1 MPATKRPKP
10 LYQRGDY
17 ALHRRPG
24 RTNLEII
31 WYDSERGRERS
42 ASAGTGDLAE
52 GRIALDRLYLNN
64 SGHRMCPHCHRPW
77 EHEASPT
84 VADAVAD
91 YLILMDGKA
100 GAEAARHRLAHVI
113 DYLAE
118 TDAKTVC
125 AALNEAWVDK
135 FRAWALQRPVMS
147 PKGRVLRDRSLSH
160 VEGSVMQLA
169 AAINATPGQKAQFK
183 ARQQVDVTQSP
194 TYRADVKT
202 IAAMFNFCL
211 RPEARSDKEQA
222 MIAATRRNLL
232 RYLQLAVASWA
243 RPETILAVKRNQWHA
258 DARVLDLNPVR
269 RQRTNKRLPM
279 VPIARQC
286 APLLDEMHGPDEL
299 WIDVSSIR
307 GSWDRMREKLDLPG
321 ERQAGPKLIR
331 RSISTIVRRMIGEV
345 NWRQGE
351 IMLGHVPFAIS
362 DIYAIPDP
370 ANLGLV
376 LAATEELIDQIEA
389 LAPGAYRTVT
399 AHTATIKL
407 VSGGKNG

>member
-1 MPATKRPKP
+1 MPATKRAKP

-17 ALHRRPG
+17 ALYSRPG
-24 RTNLEII
+24 RANLEIV
-31 WYDSERGRERS
+31 WYDAERRRERS
-42 ASAGTGDLAE
+42 ASAGTSDLAQ
-52 GRIALDRLYLNN
+52 GRIALDRLYLTTT
-64 SGHRMCPHCHRPW
+64 GHRMCPHCHRPW

-91 YLILMDGKA
+91 YLILMEGKA

-118 TDAKTVC
+118 TDAATVC
-125 AALNEAWVDK
+125 AVIDEKWIER
-135 FRAWALQRPVMS
+135 FRAWALQRPVVS
-147 PKGRVLRDRSLSH
+147 PKGRVLRERSLSH

-183 ARQQVDVTQSP
+183 AIQQVDVARSP

-202 IAAMFNFCL
+202 LAGMFNFCI
-211 RPEARSDKEQA
+211 RPDARSDKERD
-222 MIAATRRNLL
+222 MIVATRTNLL

-243 RPETILAVKRNQWHA
+243 RPETVLGVKRDQWHS
-258 DARVLDLNPVR
+258 DARILDLNPVR

-279 VPIARQC
+279 VPIAHQC
-286 APLLDEMHGPDEL
+286 AALLDQMEDL
-299 WIDVSSIR
+299 WIPVTTVR
-307 GSWDRMREKLDLPG
+307 GSWDRMREKLGLPDD
-321 ERQAGPKLIR
+321 RQAGPKLIR
-331 RSISTIVRRMIGEV
+331 RSMATLVRRRIGEA

-351 IMLGHVPFAIS
+351 IMLGHVAFATS

-376 LAATEELIDQIEA
+376 LRATEEIIDEIEA

-399 AHTATIKL
+399 ASTVPLKL

>member
-1 MPATKRPKP
+1 MSATKRPKP

-31 WYDSERGRERS
+31 WYDAERRRERS
-42 ASAGTGDLAE
+42 ASAGTDDLAE
-52 GRIALDRLYLNN
+52 GRIALDRLYLTHT
-64 SGHRMCPHCHRPW
+64 GHRMCPHCHRPW
-77 EHEASPT
+77 DHEASPT
-84 VADAVAD
+84 VADAIAD
-91 YLILMDGKA
+91 YLILIEGKA

-118 TDAKTVC
+118 NDARIVC
-125 AALNEAWVDK
+125 AAITEQWIDK
-135 FRAWALQRPVMS
+135 FRTWALQRPVVS
-147 PKGRVLRDRSLSH
+147 IKGKVLRERSLAH

-183 ARQQVDVTQSP
+183 ARQQVDVARSP
-194 TYRADVKT
+194 TYRADVAT

-211 RPEARSDKEQA
+211 RPDGGRSDKERA
-222 MIAATRRNLL
+222 MMAATRINLL

-243 RPETILAVKRNQWHA
+243 RPETVLAVKRDQWHA
-258 DARVLDLNPVR
+258 DARVLDLNPAR
-269 RQRTNKRLPM
+269 RLRTNKRLPM

-286 APLLDEMHGPDEL
+286 APLLDVMDDL
-299 WIDVSSIR
+299 WIGVSTIR
-307 GSWDRMREKLDLPG
+307 GSWDRMRETLALPDD
-321 ERQAGPKLIR
+321 RQAGPKLIR
-331 RSISTIVRRMIGEV
+331 RSMATLVRRRIGEA

-351 IMLGHVPFAIS
+351 IMLGHVSFATS

-376 LAATEELIDQIEA
+376 LRATEDIIAEIEA

-399 AHTATIKL
+399 ATPTALKL
-407 VSGGKNG
+407 VDGGKNG